1 MELVESIFTHL
12 FAVAVGAAFVWY
24 RDRPAKRQ
32 LQLMMEAIDTGKEEG
47 KDWRFVRDQDGKPIG
62 FRLTLGASARSDNPR
77 AV

>member
-12 FAVAVGAAFVWY
+12 FAAALGAAIVWY

-47 KDWRFVRDQDGKPIG
+47 KDWRFVRDQDGTPIG
-62 FRLTLGASARSDNPR
+62 FRLTLGASASSDNPR
-77 AV
+77 AL